1 MVVVAE
7 RQESGTSGERSLK
20 RAGARVLLVED
31 DPGLARLIRRKLRQ
45 HRFTLE
51 LATSVDDAE
60 RALGR
65 QRADLVMIDLDL
77 ADGSGWQAISDL
89 RSRAAVPIIALSS
102 RRAERDTVAALE
114 LGADDYLSKPFG
126 LDELQARIR
135 VALRHVAQPDSG
147 AEPILRVG
155 KLELDLAQRRILR
168 AGRPIH
174 VTPTEYELLKFLVL
188 HPDRFLSDRQ
198 LIEAVWGPSW
208 QGGEHILHVY
218 IARLRRKLEEDPAT
232 PRYLLTESGLGY
244 RFATDEG
251 C

>member
-1 MVVVAE
+1 MVVPAE
-7 RQESGTSGERSLK
+7 RQESAPSGERTRQRS
-20 RAGARVLLVED
+20 GARLLLVED

-51 LATSVDDAE
+51 LVTSVEDAS
-60 RALGR
+60 RALDR

-102 RRAERDTVAALE
+102 RRTERDTVAAFE
-114 LGADDYLSKPFG
+114 LGADDYLSKPIG

-155 KLELDLAQRRILR
+155 NLELDLEQRRILR
-168 AGRPIH
+168 DGRAIH
-174 VTPTEYELLKFLVL
+174 VTPTEYELLKFFAT
-188 HPDRFLSDRQ
+188 HANRFLPHRT
-198 LIEAVWGPSW
+198 LIDAVWGPSW

-218 IARLRRKLEEDPAT
+218 VARLRRKLEDDPAA
-232 PRYLLTESGLGY
+232 PCYLLTESGLGY
-244 RFATDEG
+244 RFATSTR

>member
-1 MVVVAE
+1 MVVVTE
-7 RQESGTSGERSLK
+7 RRESVSSREPTPK
-20 RAGARVLLVED
+20 RAGARVLLVVD
-31 DPGLARLIRRKLRQ
+31 DPGLARLIRRKLRL

-51 LATSVDDAE
+51 LVTSVDDAS
-60 RALGR
+60 RAFDR

-77 ADGSGWQAISDL
+77 ADGSGWQAIADL

-102 RRAERDTVAALE
+102 RHAERDAVAALE
-114 LGADDYLSKPFG
+114 LGADDYLSKPIG
-126 LDELQARIR
+126 LDELLARIR

-155 KLELDLAQRRILR
+155 NLELDIEQRRILR
-168 AGRPIH
+168 DGRPIH
-174 VTPTEYELLKFLVL
+174 VTPTEYQLLKFFAT
-188 HPDRFLSDRQ
+188 HPDRFLSDRR

-218 IARLRRKLEEDPAT
+218 VARLRRKLEEDPGA

-244 RFATDEG
+244 RFATQPDY
-251 C
+251 

>member
-7 RQESGTSGERSLK
+7 RRETGRSNERSLR

-51 LATSVDDAE
+51 LATSVDDAA
-60 RALGR
+60 RSLGR
-65 QRADLVMIDLDL
+65 QHADLVMIDLDL
-77 ADGSGWQAISDL
+77 ADGTGWQAISDL
-89 RSRAAVPIIALSS
+89 RSRAAVPIIAVSS
-102 RRAERDTVAALE
+102 RHAECDTVAALE

-135 VALRHVAQPDSG
+135 VALRHVAQPHSG

-155 KLELDLAQRRILR
+155 NLELDLAQRRILR
-168 AGRPIH
+168 DGKPIH
-174 VTPTEYELLKFLVL
+174 VTPTEYELLKFFVS
-188 HPDRFLSDRQ
+188 HPDRFLSDRK
-198 LIEAVWGPSW
+198 LIEAVWGRSW

-218 IARLRRKLEEDPAT
+218 VARLRRKLEDNPAA
-232 PRYLLTESGLGY
+232 PRHLLTESGLGY
-244 RFATDEG
+244 RFATEPG

>member
-7 RQESGTSGERSLK
+7 HRESRTSGERSLK
-20 RAGARVLLVED
+20 RAGARVLLIDD

-51 LATSVDDAE
+51 VATSIEAAV
-60 RALGR
+60 RAFGR

-77 ADGSGWQAISDL
+77 ADGSGWQAIADL

-147 AEPILRVG
+147 AEPLMRVG
-155 KLELDLAQRRILR
+155 NLELDLAQRRILR
-168 AGRPIH
+168 DGRPIH
-174 VTPTEYELLKFLVL
+174 VTPTEYELLKFFVS
-188 HPDRFLSDRQ
+188 HPDRFLSDRK
-198 LIEAVWGPSW
+198 LLEAVWGPSW

-218 IARLRRKLEEDPAT
+218 VARLRRKLENDPAA

-244 RFATDEG
+244 RFATDQT

>member
-7 RQESGTSGERSLK
+7 RRESVPSGERSLK

-51 LATSVDDAE
+51 MATSVDEAT
-60 RALGR
+60 RAFDR
-65 QRADLVMIDLDL
+65 QHADLIMIDLDL
-77 ADGSGWQAISDL
+77 ADGSGWQVIGQI
-89 RSRAAVPIIALSS
+89 RSRAPVPIIALSS

-114 LGADDYLSKPFG
+114 LGADDYLSKPIG

-135 VALRHVAQPDSG
+135 VALRHVAQPESG
-147 AEPILRVG
+147 AEPIVRVAN
-155 KLELDLAQRRILR
+155 LELDLEQRRIVR
-168 AGRPIH
+168 EGRSVH
-174 VTPTEYELLKFLVL
+174 FTPTEYELLKFFAT
-188 HPDRFLSDRQ
+188 HPDRFLSDRK
-198 LIEAVWGPSW
+198 LIHAVWGPAW

-218 IARLRRKLEEDPAT
+218 IARLRRKVEDESAA

-244 RFATDEG
+244 RFASEPD

>member
-1 MVVVAE
+1 
-7 RQESGTSGERSLK
+7 
-20 RAGARVLLVED
+20 VLLVED

-51 LATSVDDAE
+51 VATSVDDAA
-60 RALGR
+60 RAFAR

-77 ADGSGWQAISDL
+77 AEGAGWEAIADL

-102 RRAERDTVAALE
+102 RHAERDTVAALE

-135 VALRHVAQPDSG
+135 VALRHVARPDSG

-155 KLELDLAQRRILR
+155 NLDLDLAQRRILR
-168 AGRPIH
+168 DGRPIH
-174 VTPTEYELLKFLVL
+174 VTPTEYELLKFFVS
-188 HPDRFLSDRQ
+188 HPDRFLSDRK

-218 IARLRRKLEEDPAT
+218 VARLRRKLEDDPAV

-244 RFATDEG
+244 RFATDPD